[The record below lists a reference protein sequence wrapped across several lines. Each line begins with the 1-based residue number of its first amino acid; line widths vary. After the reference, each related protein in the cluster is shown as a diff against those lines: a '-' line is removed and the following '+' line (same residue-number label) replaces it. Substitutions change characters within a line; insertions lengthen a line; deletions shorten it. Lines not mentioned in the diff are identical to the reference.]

1 MSSSSSSATPP
12 AGKTANGSSCSPPEG
27 DAKTE
32 EEFAHLMEMFEDEVN
47 HLQTAKNK
55 ALHKRFAGKDNND
68 PNYQADRLT
77 SKVFSSAGN
86 IRELSV
92 ECYWISEVEFFGL
105 ASSGWLDID
114 ASLYEVLLLDPTEEH
129 TDKEIQKQY
138 RRLSL
143 LVHPDKCSHPKA
155 AEAFQVLAKAL
166 KDINDPNYNDK
177 YREVIIPH
185 AKKRVLKRRKKENV
199 ERMRDGKDPLD
210 LEGEDFNN
218 DVMNECE
225 KILEKEREDEEYA
238 NNTAQAN
245 EERLHKGAKRVAEER
260 LQANRA
266 KRRWEH
272 GKDAR
277 AMGWRMFETNIRT
290 KRFHDMS
297 SHNIERER
305 EHRAERDGRA
315 EGVPRGIDVSY
326 KKNWR

>member
-1 MSSSSSSATPP
+1 MSTSSSTTSAEP
-12 AGKTANGSSCSPPEG
+12 GKE
-27 DAKTE
+27 AKTDD
-32 EEFAHLMEMFEDEVN
+32 EFAHLMEMFEDEVN
-47 HLQTAKNK
+47 HLQTAKSK

-77 SKVFSSAGN
+77 AKVFTSA
-86 IRELSV
+86 
-92 ECYWISEVEFFGL
+92 
-105 ASSGWLDID
+105 
-114 ASLYEVLLLDPTEEH
+114 YEVLLLDPTEEH

-177 YREVIIPH
+177 YKEIIPH
-185 AKKRVLKRRKKENV
+185 AKKRVLKRRKKENI

-210 LEGEDFNN
+210 LDGEDFNN

-225 KILEKEREDEEYA
+225 KILEKEKEDEDYA

-245 EERLHKGAKRVAEER
+245 EERLHKGAKRAAEER
-260 LQANRA
+260 LEASRA
-266 KRRWEH
+266 KKRWEQ
-272 GKDAR
+272 GRDAR

-290 KRFHDMS
+290 RRFQDKS
-297 SHNIERER
+297 THNIERER

-315 EGVPRGIDVSY
+315 EGVPRGIDLSY